1 MAAILIAEVV
11 RGTRDFTDPTPRT
24 HRQERIPA
32 PSAGSAME
40 VVREPTRPEDSPAL
54 AASTA
59 AEAASMVGAAEV
71 STAVGAAMAA
81 EATDS
86 SHEVIKT

>member
-1 MAAILIAEVV
+1 
-11 RGTRDFTDPTPRT
+11 
-24 HRQERIPA
+24 
-32 PSAGSAME
+32 ME

-59 AEAASMVGAAEV
+59 AEAASMVGAAGV